1 MAGVT
6 EELNFRFNFNGLLWL
21 LAVSEILGTCA
32 SFSFLTVAGDVP
44 FACTFCL
51 SHSEEL
57 PEERVLSI

>member
-32 SFSFLTVAGDVP
+32 SFSFLTVAEDVP
-44 FACTFCL
+44 FACSSATQRNYQKRGF
-51 SHSEEL
+51 
-57 PEERVLSI
+57 